1 MSEQRVSGTTD
12 DRRRLPRKRVVL
24 RGEIVY
30 DEGRY
35 TLSCLIRSI
44 STKGARIT
52 VQKGLSMPTHVYLID
67 IRNGMAYGAEVTW
80 MCSPLFGL
88 NFLRTYK
95 LAELTEPHL
104 QYLKRFWLNCA
115 R

>member
-1 MSEQRVSGTTD
+1 MSAQRASDTIQ
-12 DRRRLPRKRVVL
+12 DRRKLARKRVAL
-24 RGEIVY
+24 RGEILY

-44 STKGARIT
+44 SAKGARIT
-52 VQKGLSMPTHVYLID
+52 VEKGLSMPTHVYLID
-67 IRNGMAYGAEVTW
+67 IPNGVAYGAEVTW
-80 MCSPLFGL
+80 MRSPLFGL

-95 LAELTEPHL
+95 LAELTEPDL